1 MLQGV
6 QQKLHPTSPAAMSV
20 KRVNLHKHHQSPIG
34 FEIHALQEAN
44 HIQTYSPETRQADS
58 HVSDHK
64 ERATPVSICGC

>member
-20 KRVNLHKHHQSPIG
+20 KRVNLHKRHQSPIG
-34 FEIHALQEAN
+34 FGIHALQAN
-44 HIQTYSPETRQADS
+44 HIQADSPETRQADS

-64 ERATPVSICGC
+64 ERAMPVSICVC